1 MRDLEPSAL
10 DCRGGRYVV
19 IAVILACTDY
29 SPQFAQTA
37 GSGEHRILANSL
49 AVYWLRTYS
58 GVMLLVAFLVNLA
71 TGFVQFGFS
80 LTLPSME
87 EALHL
92 SHTEAGLLITISAAI
107 RIAGAFASGTLAPRY
122 GSRPMIV
129 GGAVA
134 VGVSMVLLGFSQN
147 FGMAVGAGVL
157 MGIGSGVTL
166 TPMMGL
172 MSAWFLMRD
181 RGLAAGIAAS
191 GGSIAYIVAGV
202 FVPILT
208 SASWEDG
215 WRHSWQ
221 LFGGIVLA
229 VAAVSLVFVRE
240 RPTEPLEAEL
250 GSREGAGSRATPA
263 VAESR
268 AWPIEAFK
276 SPAVWLIAVIA
287 FTSGWAQNLFTTF
300 FGLYLTQD
308 HGISLS
314 TVGQLV
320 VLIGVLSIGSGVVWG
335 WMSDKLGRGQAFA
348 YSFVVQGA
356 SFVLLALI
364 PGFVSFLIASILMGV
379 TLRATYTI
387 CAASAGDYVPV
398 RFSTAAFALMSVG
411 AGLGSTISP
420 TIGGLV
426 ADYVAMKW
434 VFWMAVG
441 GSVVGTIGSIYL
453 QTRRRV
459 S

>member
-1 MRDLEPSAL
+1 
-10 DCRGGRYVV
+10 
-19 IAVILACTDY
+19 
-29 SPQFAQTA
+29 
-37 GSGEHRILANSL
+37 
-49 AVYWLRTYS
+49 
-58 GVMLLVAFLVNLA
+58 MLLVAFLVNLA

-87 EALHL
+87 ESLHL

-107 RIAGAFASGTLAPRY
+107 RIGSSFASGTLAPRY
-122 GSRPMIV
+122 GSRSIIV
-129 GGAVA
+129 GGTVA
-134 VGVSMVLLGFSQN
+134 VGVSMVLLGFAQN
-147 FGMAVGAGVL
+147 FVMAVGSGVL
-157 MGIGSGVTL
+157 MGIGGGAAL
-166 TPMMGL
+166 TPIMGL
-172 MSAWFLMRD
+172 LAAWFLMRD

-191 GGSIAYIVAGV
+191 GGSIAFIVAGV

-208 SASWEDG
+208 VASWEDG
-215 WRHSWQ
+215 WRYSWQ
-221 LFGGIVLA
+221 LFGGIVLVVA
-229 VAAVSLVFVRE
+229 VVALLFVRE
-240 RPTEPLEAEL
+240 EPPESLEADSSL
-250 GSREGAGSRATPA
+250 RGNDGARPA
-263 VAESR
+263 RS
-268 AWPIEAFK
+268 AWPVEAFK
-276 SPAVWLIAVIA
+276 SPAVWLIALIA

-300 FGLYLTQD
+300 FGLYLNQEN
-308 HGISLS
+308 GISLA

-320 VLIGVLSIGSGVVWG
+320 VLIGVLSIGSGVLWG

-398 RFSTAAFALMSVG
+398 RFSAAAFALMSVG

-434 VFWMAVG
+434 TFWMAAG
-441 GSVVGTIGSIYL
+441 GSVVGTIGAIYL
-453 QTRRRV
+453 QTRRQENAQPTL
-459 S
+459 SSPP

>member
-1 MRDLEPSAL
+1 
-10 DCRGGRYVV
+10 
-19 IAVILACTDY
+19 
-29 SPQFAQTA
+29 
-37 GSGEHRILANSL
+37 
-49 AVYWLRTYS
+49 
-58 GVMLLVAFLVNLA
+58 MLLVAFLVNLG

-87 EALHL
+87 ESLHL

-107 RIAGAFASGTLAPRY
+107 RIGSALASGTLAPRY
-122 GSRPMIV
+122 GSRSIIV
-129 GGAVA
+129 AGTVA

-147 FGMAVGAGVL
+147 YGMAIGAGVL
-157 MGIGSGVTL
+157 MGIGGGAAL
-166 TPMMGL
+166 TPIMGL
-172 MSAWFLMRD
+172 LSAWFLMRD

-191 GGSIAYIVAGV
+191 GGSIAFIIAGV

-208 SASWEDG
+208 GASWEDG
-215 WRHSWQ
+215 WRYSWQ
-221 LFGGIVLA
+221 LFGGIVLVVA
-229 VAAVSLVFVRE
+229 VVSLLFVRE
-240 RPTEPLEAEL
+240 QPPEHLEADSRLRGNDGGEL
-250 GSREGAGSRATPA
+250 RNYGGRAA
-263 VAESR
+263 RS
-268 AWPIEAFK
+268 AWPVEAFK
-276 SPAVWLIAVIA
+276 SPAVWLIALIA

-300 FGLYLTQD
+300 FGLYLTQEN
-308 HGISLS
+308 GISLA

-320 VLIGVLSIGSGVVWG
+320 VLIGVLSIGSGVLWG

-364 PGFVSFLIASILMGV
+364 PGFVPFLIASVLMGV

-398 RFSTAAFALMSVG
+398 RFSAAAFALMSVG

-434 VFWMAVG
+434 VFWMATG
-441 GSVVGTIGSIYL
+441 GSVVGTLGAVYL
-453 QTRRRV
+453 QTRRQENTQPTL
-459 S
+459 SPPP

>member
-1 MRDLEPSAL
+1 
-10 DCRGGRYVV
+10 
-19 IAVILACTDY
+19 
-29 SPQFAQTA
+29 
-37 GSGEHRILANSL
+37 
-49 AVYWLRTYS
+49 
-58 GVMLLVAFLVNLA
+58 MLLVAFLVNLA

-87 EALHL
+87 ESLHL

-107 RIAGAFASGTLAPRY
+107 RIGSALASGTLAPRY
-122 GSRPMIV
+122 GSRSII
-129 GGAVA
+129 A
-134 VGVSMVLLGFSQN
+134 VGTLAVGISMVLLGFARN
-147 FGMAVGAGVL
+147 YGMAVGAGVL
-157 MGIGSGVTL
+157 MGIGGGAAL

-172 MSAWFLMRD
+172 LSAWFLMSD

-191 GGSIAYIVAGV
+191 GGSIAFIVAGV

-208 SASWEDG
+208 GASWEDG

-221 LFGGIVLA
+221 LFGGIVLVVA
-229 VAAVSLVFVRE
+229 VASLLFVRE
-240 RPTEPLEAEL
+240 QPPERLEAD
-250 GSREGAGSRATPA
+250 SREGGNDGRERRNDGREKRNDGGRPGRS
-263 VAESR
+263 
-268 AWPIEAFK
+268 AWPVEAFK
-276 SPAVWLIAVIA
+276 SPAVWLIALIA

-300 FGLYLTQD
+300 FGLYLNQEN
-308 HGISLS
+308 GISLA

-320 VLIGVLSIGSGVVWG
+320 VLIGVLSIGSGVLWG

-364 PGFVSFLIASILMGV
+364 PGFVPFLIASVLMGV

-398 RFSTAAFALMSVG
+398 HFSAAAFALMSVG

-420 TIGGLV
+420 VIGGLV
-426 ADYVAMKW
+426 ADYAAMKW
-434 VFWMAVG
+434 VFWMATG
-441 GSVVGTIGSIYL
+441 GSVVGTLGAVYL
-453 QTRRRV
+453 QTRRLQNTQPTL
-459 S
+459 SPPP

>member
-1 MRDLEPSAL
+1 
-10 DCRGGRYVV
+10 
-19 IAVILACTDY
+19 
-29 SPQFAQTA
+29 
-37 GSGEHRILANSL
+37 
-49 AVYWLRTYS
+49 
-58 GVMLLVAFLVNLA
+58 MLLVAFLVNLA

-87 EALHL
+87 ESLHL

-107 RIAGAFASGTLAPRY
+107 RIGSALASGTLAPRY
-122 GSRPMIV
+122 GSRSMIV
-129 GGAVA
+129 AGTVA
-134 VGVSMVLLGFSQN
+134 VGISMVLLGSSRN
-147 FGMAVGAGVL
+147 YGMAVGAGVL
-157 MGIGSGVTL
+157 MGIGGGAAL

-172 MSAWFLMRD
+172 LSAWFLVRD

-191 GGSIAYIVAGV
+191 GGSIAFIVAGV

-208 SASWEDG
+208 GANWEDG

-221 LFGGIVLA
+221 LFGGIVLVVA
-229 VAAVSLVFVRE
+229 VVSLLFVRE
-240 RPTEPLEAEL
+240 EPQENLEADSAIRRND
-250 GSREGAGSRATPA
+250 GTGPA
-263 VAESR
+263 RS
-268 AWPIEAFK
+268 AWPVEAFK
-276 SPAVWLIAVIA
+276 SPAVWLIALIA

-300 FGLYLTQD
+300 FGLYLTQEN
-308 HGISLS
+308 GISLA

-320 VLIGVLSIGSGVVWG
+320 ILIGVLSIGSGVLWG

-398 RFSTAAFALMSVG
+398 RFSAAAFALMSVG

-434 VFWMAVG
+434 TFWMAAG
-441 GSVVGTIGSIYL
+441 GSVVGTIGAIYL
-453 QTRRRV
+453 QTRRQENARTAA
-459 S
+459 